1 MPSKVASAD
10 MVSPGKREKG
20 NLANPRG
27 ALLRRPQKGPP
38 GLTSG
43 TIDVG
48 VNAAAAETASTAAV
62 RRILCAIELGGCE
75 GSKIRQEGALLHPLA
90 AKNKKTLCN
99 SS

>member
-10 MVSPGKREKG
+10 MVSPGKRKKG
-20 NLANPRG
+20 ILAHPRG

-38 GLTSG
+38 GLTPG

-62 RRILCAIELGGCE
+62 RRILCAIKRRL
-75 GSKIRQEGALLHPLA
+75 
-90 AKNKKTLCN
+90 
-99 SS
+99 